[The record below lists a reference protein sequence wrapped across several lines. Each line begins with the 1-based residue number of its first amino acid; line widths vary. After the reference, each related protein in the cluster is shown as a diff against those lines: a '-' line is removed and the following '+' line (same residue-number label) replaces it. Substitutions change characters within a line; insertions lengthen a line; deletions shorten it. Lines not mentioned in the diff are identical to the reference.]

1 MTINYFNDC
10 EKELEELLKER
21 RTSATR
27 DESSV
32 HSFFEKYPFA
42 ILSSLSIDS
51 QYSVFGNLV
60 VSQPT
65 RDLRINDIPSVTYFT
80 QSGNTLDVH
89 GQVSLYPAD
98 GFIPNST
105 MDITWPFRVGFYLST
120 DPVITTSGILI
131 GTYTISYLQIN
142 TSHNCSVYG
151 IDLSTIPGLTP
162 GTYYIGIYADDLNGV
177 FEDIETNNS
186 AAFKDWSNNLVQ
198 VTYGSVGIGGN
209 SFENE
214 IDYLNTPDGITVS
227 SKTGEKLSVSVYSLS
242 GQLVFRKEDEQVN
255 ISNSIGN
262 GVLLLTIEGKNGVLK
277 RKIIF

>member
-1 MTINYFNDC
+1 MKTISITI
-10 EKELEELLKER
+10 LLFI
-21 RTSATR
+21 
-27 DESSV
+27 
-32 HSFFEKYPFA
+32 H
-42 ILSSLSIDS
+42 
-51 QYSVFGNLV
+51 GLV
-60 VSQPT
+60 AFSQPT

-120 DPVITTSGILI
+120 DPVITTSDILI

-151 IDLSTIPGLTP
+151 IDLSTISGLTP

-177 FEDIETNNS
+177 YEDNETNNS

-198 VTYGSVGIGGN
+198 VTYGSVGIGEN
-209 SFENE
+209 SFENNIE
-214 IDYLNTPDGITVS
+214 FLNTSDGITVL
-227 SKTGEKLSVSVYSLS
+227 SKTGEKLAVSVYSLS
-242 GQLVFRKEDEQVN
+242 GQLVFRKEDEQVSL
-255 ISNSIGN
+255 SNSIGS
-262 GVLLLTIEGKNGVLK
+262 GMLLLTIEGKTGVLK